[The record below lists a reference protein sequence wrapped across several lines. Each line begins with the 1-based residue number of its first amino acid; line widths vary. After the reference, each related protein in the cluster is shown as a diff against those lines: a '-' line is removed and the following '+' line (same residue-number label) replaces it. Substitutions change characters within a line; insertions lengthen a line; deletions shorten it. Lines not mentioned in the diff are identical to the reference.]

1 MDVLLRIMA
10 SRECVPSGLVDALHI
25 LQDLIP
31 RLDHAT
37 NVDGVILRIDVLKRT
52 LVNLGVDDFTL
63 DFHYLVDLL
72 TLL

>member
-1 MDVLLRIMA
+1 MCSVLTE
-10 SRECVPSGLVDALHI
+10 SDGLVDALHI

>member
-1 MDVLLRIMA
+1 MCSVLTE
-10 SRECVPSGLVDALHI
+10 SDGLVDALHI

-63 DFHYLVDLL
+63 DFHYLVDLH

>member
-1 MDVLLRIMA
+1 MCFVLTE
-10 SRECVPSGLVDALHI
+10 SDGLVDTLHI

-63 DFHYLVDLL
+63 DFHYLVDLH

>member
-1 MDVLLRIMA
+1 MCFVLTE
-10 SRECVPSGLVDALHI
+10 SDGLVDALHI

-37 NVDGVILRIDVLKRT
+37 NIDSVILRIDVLKRT